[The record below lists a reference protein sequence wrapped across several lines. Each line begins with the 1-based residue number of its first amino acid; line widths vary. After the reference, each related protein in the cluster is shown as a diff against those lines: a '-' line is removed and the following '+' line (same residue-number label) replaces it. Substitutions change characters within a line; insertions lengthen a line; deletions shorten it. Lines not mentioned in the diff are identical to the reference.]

1 MKLEFLCF
9 CTLGLLSPVALS
21 AQEQALVEELAP
33 VLAAED
39 AREWRQ
45 DLFQRSLLAADSVVQ
60 RVAAMAAGRIGD
72 LRATPLLIRTLDQ
85 PDSTVR
91 VAAAFAL
98 GLLRDS
104 AAVEPMIQRLTGLQP
119 LDAPS
124 AVEAVTALAKI
135 GGRRVA
141 DFFTSVLQGKVMLS
155 QPDVAPATT
164 QILLEAWRLG
174 TDAPADALLPFT
186 RDTLQTVRWS
196 AVYSLARLRAPGA
209 AAQLLESLRDPD
221 AATRALAA
229 RALSREYAETARLA
243 PATVAAV
250 LTRAVED
257 KDPGVRI
264 NALRSLGTYRDS
276 SLAPAVAW
284 RVEDPVASV
293 RVQAAITLGELGGAA
308 ARTALLR
315 VLNGKGGFAVR
326 REALLGL
333 AAVDG
338 AEFSRAAASWRA
350 SGDWRERSVAA
361 EGSAR
366 AGAGGAQWF
375 L

>member
-1 MKLEFLCF
+1 MLGPGGGLPQSRVRVCRRACRRQPPVGYRFDQSYGAGLHHGIEPATRRRPAGTEGRARPRQDRIMKLQFLSF
-9 CTLGLLSPVALS
+9 CTLCLLSPVALP

-45 DLFQRSLLAADSVVQ
+45 DLFQRSLLATDSVVQ

-104 AAVEPMIQRLTGLQP
+104 AAVQPMIQRLTGLQP

-141 DFFTSVLQGKVMLS
+141 DFFASVLQGKVMLS
-155 QPDVAPATT
+155 QSDAAPANT

-174 TDAPADALLPFT
+174 ADAPADALLPFT
-186 RDTLQTVRWS
+186 RDTLQSVRWS

-209 AAQLLESLRDPD
+209 AAQLLESLRDQDP
-221 AATRALAA
+221 ATRALA
-229 RALSREYAETARLA
+229 
-243 PATVAAV
+243 
-250 LTRAVED
+250 
-257 KDPGVRI
+257 
-264 NALRSLGTYRDS
+264 
-276 SLAPAVAW
+276 
-284 RVEDPVASV
+284 
-293 RVQAAITLGELGGAA
+293 
-308 ARTALLR
+308 
-315 VLNGKGGFAVR
+315 
-326 REALLGL
+326 
-333 AAVDG
+333 
-338 AEFSRAAASWRA
+338 
-350 SGDWRERSVAA
+350 
-361 EGSAR
+361 
-366 AGAGGAQWF
+366 
-375 L
+375 